1 MKFTGKIGLVAATL
15 LAAASSMPERA
26 FSQVPD
32 AFDVRNSGFAPA
44 SPTIDT
50 KSVLMTASTG
60 WVAARGMPARFV
72 GCPRPSPYMFGS
84 HPGMFRYGWYMSP
97 YDVRYSR
104 AWLSPAYSWYAGW
117 GSRPGFGYGSY
128 WRGAGPGAWGPWP
141 GSSGMCGPGS
151 PSSAFFFGAGGYGY
165 GGYPGFGG
173 GYAYGGY
180 RGFGSSGAYGGG
192 FGGSYG
198 GYSGY
203 DGMSGGPSSYPG
215 GSGLGSSGWGHIP
228 ESLRNMKGFRVIES
242 RPTTV
247 GADLRRSDPSRLDR
261 WFEEFGPEGERVGA
275 STPTTRDP
283 VADARARGQATE
295 RTSRESISDK
305 IARARSTE
313 RAGSASPRS
322 APYRTK
328 AAEPGRSI
336 PSARSPARSAPSRTA
351 APSSKPARATPR
363 SSSRPSASSSARSAP
378 RSSPRPAPKSSSKK
392 SSRSSGKT
400 PQ

>member
-1 MKFTGKIGLVAATL
+1 MNRSMSRIG
-15 LAAASSMPERA
+15 LAAAVFSTLAMVPQQAS
-26 FSQVPD
+26 SQVPD
-32 AFDVRNSGFAPA
+32 PFDVRNSGFAPA
-44 SPTIDT
+44 SQPFDT
-50 KSVLMTASTG
+50 RSVLTTASTG
-60 WVAARGMPARFV
+60 WVAPHGMSASFV
-72 GCPRPSPYMFGS
+72 GCPRSSPYMFGS
-84 HPGMFRYGWYMSP
+84 NPGMFRYGWYMSP
-97 YDVRYSR
+97 FDVRYSR
-104 AWLSPAYSWYAGW
+104 AWFSPAYSWYAGW
-117 GSRPGFGYGSY
+117 GSRPG
-128 WRGAGPGAWGPWP
+128 
-141 GSSGMCGPGS
+141 SSGMCGPGS
-151 PSSAFFFGAGGYGY
+151 AGSAFFFGAGGFGYGGYPGYGGFGY
-165 GGYPGFGG
+165 GGYPGFSGFS
-173 GYAYGGY
+173 
-180 RGFGSSGAYGGG
+180 GFGD
-192 FGGSYG
+192 SYG

-203 DGMSGGPSSYPG
+203 RGFTGLSGDSSAYPG
-215 GSGLGSSGWGHIP
+215 GSGFDSSEWGHIP

-261 WFEEFGPEGERVGA
+261 WFEEFGPEGERVRA

-313 RAGSASPRS
+313 RAGSAGPRS
-322 APYRTK
+322 APDRTK

-363 SSSRPSASSSARSAP
+363 SSSRPSAGSAARSAPRSTRARATP
-378 RSSPRPAPKSSSKK
+378 RSSPRPASKTPKTP
-392 SSRSSGKT
+392 SRSSGKT